1 MLPLLPWIIALL
13 VAILGIGY
21 TVYRILKEESFYIG
35 PIASGKS
42 TLVGFLKDGKIVKE
56 YQPTNAP
63 IKYDSMLDLGGDESV
78 FYNHL
83 EKLVKGDEYKYAV
96 YIFSTEDYLK
106 NDIAALERNMRYQK
120 LVEIHLRNLRTLN
133 KSNKKVII
141 VGTHT
146 DKISNEKENIQKI
159 RKDLTNSIDTNL
171 SRIVFG
177 SLKDKDNA
185 KLLLKEIEVALN
197 DLKKI

>member
-13 VAILGIGY
+13 IAIGIGY
-21 TVYRILKEESFYIG
+21 TVYLILKEESFYIG

-42 TLVGFLKDGKIVKE
+42 TLVGFIRDGKIVKE

-63 IKYDSMLDLGGDESV
+63 IKYDKMLDLGGDESV
-78 FYNHL
+78 FENHL
-83 EKLVKGDEYKYAV
+83 EKLVKGDKYNYAF

-106 NDIAALERNMRYQK
+106 NNIAALEKNIRYQK
-120 LVEIHLRNLRTLN
+120 LVELHLKNLRTLN
-133 KSNKKVII
+133 KLNKKVII
-141 VGTHT
+141 VGTHI

-177 SLKDKDNA
+177 SLKNKDNA
-185 KLLLKEIEVALN
+185 KLLLKEIEVSLN